1 MTDYPVFT
9 DDPIRDAEAWMEH
22 QDRLAAQHD
31 ARVAGWY
38 EQIWDDSL
46 DPYKADRWAGDY
58 EALVNENGLIL
69 EAAAHAKRDNDPVY
83 LGRFVLSLLDKWAKE
98 TAEHMAKEFDK

>member
-31 ARVAGWY
+31 ARVAGWVN
-38 EQIWDDSL
+38 QIWADSIN
-46 DPYKADRWAGDY
+46 PFKANKWASDY
-58 EALVNENGLIL
+58 EALINDNGRIL
-69 EAAAHAKRDNDPVY
+69 EAASHARRDKDPAY
-83 LGRFVLSLLDKWAKE
+83 LGRFVLDLLDKWAKE